1 MKITAAGT
9 KIIAYLDGKKLV
21 SYKDETSFAN
31 SGRISIGSGLYN
43 NIFDNLKVSPVKG
56 YQSTITRVDDHDA
69 SITYKGDWYRT
80 VPDQYVHFNR
90 TISRATVAKGE
101 KAKTMQFSFT
111 GSRFSLIGQS
121 DAYKIKVYVDGK
133 LLKTCSS
140 TGSKARQCSAWFN
153 VPGGKH
159 TVKIAV
165 VSGTFTLDAI
175 EY

>member
-1 MKITAAGT
+1 
-9 KIIAYLDGKKLV
+9 
-21 SYKDETSFAN
+21 
-31 SGRISIGSGLYN
+31 
-43 NIFDNLKVSPVKG
+43 
-56 YQSTITRVDDHDA
+56 
-69 SITYKGDWYRT
+69 
-80 VPDQYVHFNR
+80 
-90 TISRATVAKGE
+90 
-101 KAKTMQFSFT
+101 MQFSFT

-140 TGSKARQCSAWFN
+140 TGSKARQCALGSMFR
-153 VPGGKH
+153 GQH

>member
-1 MKITAAGT
+1 MTAR
-9 KIIAYLDGKKLV
+9 
-21 SYKDETSFAN
+21 N
-31 SGRISIGSGLYN
+31 
-43 NIFDNLKVSPVKG
+43 
-56 YQSTITRVDDHDA
+56 DA

-121 DAYKIKVYVDGK
+121 GAYKIKVYVDGK

-140 TGSKARQCSAWFN
+140 KGTKARQCSAWFK
-153 VPGGKH
+153 VPNGEH
-159 TVKIAV
+159 TVKIVV